1 MNWKK
6 LLFCLTIFDSKEQV
20 NSMCLEVP
28 GVTLINDKKIIH
40 RAKKLALTIPYF
52 MSGTVS
58 ELSAIFVDK
67 ITCQKKE

>member
-1 MNWKK
+1 MG
-6 LLFCLTIFDSKEQV
+6 SKEQV
-20 NSMCLEVP
+20 NNMCLEIP
-28 GVTLINDKKIIH
+28 GVNLINDKKIIH

-67 ITCQKKE
+67 IT

>member
-1 MNWKK
+1 MG
-6 LLFCLTIFDSKEQV
+6 SKEKV

-67 ITCQKKE
+67 IT

>member
-1 MNWKK
+1 MG
-6 LLFCLTIFDSKEQV
+6 SKEKV
-20 NSMCLEVP
+20 NSKCLEVP
-28 GVTLINDKKIIH
+28 GVTLINDTKIIH
-40 RAKKLALTIPYF
+40 RTKKLALTIPYF

>member
-1 MNWKK
+1 MG
-6 LLFCLTIFDSKEQV
+6 SKEKV

-28 GVTLINDKKIIH
+28 GVNLINDKKKIIH

>member
-1 MNWKK
+1 
-6 LLFCLTIFDSKEQV
+6 
-20 NSMCLEVP
+20 MCLEVP
-28 GVTLINDKKIIH
+28 GVNLINDKKIIH